1 MIHASDV
8 TVRLREVPFV
18 PFRIV
23 TSSGAVHDVHHPE
36 MYMVTRRFL
45 IVGIIDPHD
54 PLLPDQVTNVSI
66 LHISELR
73 SVPSTVAA

>member
-1 MIHASDV
+1 MINASDV
-8 TVRLREVPFV
+8 TVRLKKVPFV

-23 TSSGAVHDVHHPE
+23 TSSGAVHDVNHPD
-36 MYMVTRRFL
+36 MCMVTRRFL
-45 IVGIIDPHD
+45 IVGIIDPRD

-73 SVPSTVAA
+73 SIPSTLAA

>member
-1 MIHASDV
+1 MINASEV
-8 TVRLREVPFV
+8 TVRLKEIPFV

-23 TSSGAVHDVHHPE
+23 TSSGAVHDVNHPE
-36 MYMVTRRFL
+36 MCMVTRRFL
-45 IVGIIDPHD
+45 IVGIIDPRD

-73 SVPSTVAA
+73 SVPSPVAA